1 MKDINLYEKIPN
13 LEKNFTV
20 KFKLYESKSNLKPHW
35 HEHIELM
42 YLLAG
47 ECDFIVSGRTMPAKA
62 GDLLVINSTEVHSFE
77 AKKELRFFS
86 VLLFPAF
93 FADVDFDSMIL
104 HNLISGDEHIR
115 EIFHL
120 MNSEANSNEPMSDM
134 MLKSYT
140 YQLMA
145 YLGRNCENRGGKSQA
160 DSSAQ
165 LERLNTVLEY
175 ISANYTSGIST
186 RNLASMCFLSEAH
199 FCRFFKSAVG
209 KSCTEYINRYRIE
222 KATVLL
228 SNTCEPVSVVASLVG
243 FDDMNYFSR
252 VFKQI
257 KGISPVKYRK
267 SFSEGINAGL
277 EQ

>member
-1 MKDINLYEKIPN
+1 
-13 LEKNFTV
+13 
-20 KFKLYESKSNLKPHW
+20 
-35 HEHIELM
+35 
-42 YLLAG
+42 
-47 ECDFIVSGRTMPAKA
+47 
-62 GDLLVINSTEVHSFE
+62 
-77 AKKELRFFS
+77 
-86 VLLFPAF
+86 
-93 FADVDFDSMIL
+93 
-104 HNLISGDEHIR
+104 
-115 EIFHL
+115 

-186 RNLASMCFLSEAH
+186 RNLTSMCFLSEAH

-257 KGISPVKYRK
+257 KGISPIKYRK